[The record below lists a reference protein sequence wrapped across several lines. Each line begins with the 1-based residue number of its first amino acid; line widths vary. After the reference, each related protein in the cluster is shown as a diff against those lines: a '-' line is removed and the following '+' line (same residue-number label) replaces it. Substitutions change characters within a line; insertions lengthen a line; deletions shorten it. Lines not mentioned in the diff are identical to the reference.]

1 MRTLIA
7 LPCIVL
13 LTACGATNVNQG
25 NYEKAKANSEW
36 VKTHGDGH
44 GEAHAEGE
52 HKEGEHSEGEKKAK
66 SEDAH

>member
-7 LPCIVL
+7 LPCLVL
-13 LTACGATNVNQG
+13 LTACGATNINQD

-44 GEAHAEGE
+44 GEEHGEAHAEGE
-52 HKEGEHSEGEKKAK
+52 HKDGEKKAAT
-66 SEDAH
+66 EDAH